1 MRYTIGLDIG
11 STYTKGLILDSNQRF
26 AGRHMQPSGARLQ
39 EVAAEVKAETARI
52 AGIDERDIAYCITTG
67 YGRHQF
73 ADRDLQV
80 TDLTAAAR
88 GATRLFPG
96 TRTILDIGGQTM
108 KASRID
114 AEKKVR
120 TFRLNDK
127 CASGTGMFLEKTV
140 RYMGYDTD
148 DIAGLLENATE
159 AASISGVCTVF
170 AESEVINHLSNSV
183 SPENIMLGAGM
194 SLMGR
199 SVSLLKRVKI
209 EPQLTLVGGILRWG
223 RIAQAIAEN
232 LKIDVNVP
240 EGDLPQYC
248 AALGCAILAHQR
260 LLAQASCASAATG
273 TATMA
278 TQPIATRPAALTIE
292 PGRRDTMIS

>member
-1 MRYTIGLDIG
+1 MSYTIGLDIG
-11 STYTKGLILDSNQRF
+11 STYTKGVILDSDERIV
-26 AGRHMQPSGARLQ
+26 ARHMKQSGSRLQ
-39 EVAAEVKAETARI
+39 EVAAEVKKETARV
-52 AGIDERDIAYCITTG
+52 AGIDESDIAYCITTG

-88 GATRLFPG
+88 GATFQFPA

-114 AEKKVR
+114 AAKKVR

-140 RYMGYDTD
+140 RYMGFDTE
-148 DIAGLLENATE
+148 DIDGLLENATE
-159 AASISGVCTVF
+159 AVSISGVCTVF

-183 SPENIMLGAGM
+183 SPDNIMLGAGM

-199 SVSLLKRVKI
+199 SVQLLRRVKV
-209 EPQLTLVGGILRWG
+209 EEELTLVGGILRWG
-223 RIAQAIAEN
+223 RIAQAISEN
-232 LKIDVNVP
+232 LKIEVNVA
-240 EGDLPQYC
+240 EGDLPQYTS
-248 AALGCAILAHQR
+248 ALGCAILGHLR
-260 LLAQASCASAATG
+260 LRTKASWSGKTEAA
-273 TATMA
+273 
-278 TQPIATRPAALTIE
+278 IAAA
-292 PGRRDTMIS
+292 RH